1 MICWKILN
9 PKVQLKHQLSCVVLD
24 PCSRVLV
31 AYVVVPFVLA
41 VLRCQNVPEC
51 IPSRAIFASYHI
63 VNSTQTMNL
72 KTSVDSIE
80 S

>member
-41 VLRCQNVPEC
+41 VLRCQNVPELFPQGQYLPV
-51 IPSRAIFASYHI
+51 II
-63 VNSTQTMNL
+63 L
-72 KTSVDSIE
+72 
-80 S
+80 